1 MDMKEVFTSLVRHGL
16 TIGGGFLVSQG
27 YFEAAQAE
35 TLIGAALTI
44 FGVAWAIYSKKKA
57 A

>member
-1 MDMKEVFTSLVRHGL
+1 MEMKEVFTSLVRHGL
-16 TIGGGFLVSQG
+16 TLGGGFMVSQG

-35 TLIGAALTI
+35 TLIGAAMTI

-57 A
+57 T